1 MTICKSYKVVRNRIQ
16 QCFTIIMSYDQ
27 EGFILGIEE
36 YFNARKSINVID
48 CITKFNKKN
57 KIVTSV
63 HAEKA
68 FNTVQKSILISNKWK
83 ESI

>member
-1 MTICKSYKVVRNRIQ
+1 MFHNNNVVWPRRNIL
-16 QCFTIIMSYDQ
+16 FYS
-27 EGFILGIEE
+27 ILGIEE
-36 YFNARKSINVID
+36 YFNIRKSINVID

-63 HAEKA
+63 HVEKA